1 MPGMGADTLDY
12 CGIIPKDLATGALW
26 PQIGALIAAAMPY
39 GRGEYDLDDIRAGI
53 DRNEMFAVGCVN
65 ARAEVEFEDAGAAIA
80 DQELGVVRRARAG
93 PPCGPG
99 RS

>member
-1 MPGMGADTLDY
+1 MGADTLDY

-53 DRNEMFAVGCVN
+53 ERVFAAPIGNSRRNQRTDLRPE
-65 ARAEVEFEDAGAAIA
+65 RADCQVLRDHAAIVHA
-80 DQELGVVRRARAG
+80 AMVRVVPLWG
-93 PPCGPG
+93 CP
-99 RS
+99 